1 MRPNLTGVSPVLEN
15 RGPLTDGALYFN
27 PAAFSRTPSFT
38 FGNAPRALDDVL
50 NPGTRNVDLLIE
62 KRVALPGTAAVDLRA
77 EIFNAFNYVQLAG
90 PGTNIAAA
98 DFGRIFLR
106 QVNTP
111 RQIQFGVRVSF

>member
-1 MRPNLTGVSPVLEN
+1 M
-15 RGPLTDGALYFN
+15 
-27 PAAFSRTPSFT
+27 
-38 FGNAPRALDDVL
+38 
-50 NPGTRNVDLLIE
+50 LLE
-62 KRVALPGTAAVDLRA
+62 KRVDLPGVAALDIRA

-111 RQIQFGVRVSF
+111 RQIQFGARVSF